1 MEPRR
6 SPEEMLAELEKLDA
20 TIETKLS
27 GREIPAELEKRFEHE
42 LRPRLEECRTLVARG
57 GSRAGNACMDTLV
70 MYREVAFTALATI
83 TTPCF

>member
-20 TIETKLS
+20 TIELKLD
-27 GREIPAELEKRFEHE
+27 REAVPAELKKRFEHE
-42 LRPRLEECRTLVARG
+42 LRPRLEECRTLVSRG
-57 GSRAGNACMDTLV
+57 GTRAGNACMDTLV

-83 TTPCF
+83 TTPVF

>member
-20 TIETKLS
+20 TIEIKLD
-27 GREIPAELEKRFEHE
+27 RESVPPELKKRFEEE

-70 MYREVAFTALATI
+70 VYREVAFTALATI